1 MDKFCFIGA
10 AMNPSPYDSRGR
22 RKYLNGSENQKF
34 LQAAESL
41 SVHEAVFCLT
51 IYYTGCRISEALSLT
66 GDDIDLETSVLMIR
80 TLKKRRWSHRRR
92 VPIPESLANQLAK
105 LAPVN
110 RGDKLWRFSRTT
122 GWRIVKRV
130 MNDAGIA
137 GVQATAKGLR
147 HGFGVRGALNQ
158 IPLTTIRNWMGHSNV
173 NTTAIYLDVRDEEER
188 ELIRRTW

>member
-22 RKYLNGSENQKF
+22 RKYLNGSENRKF
-34 LQAAESL
+34 LEAAACL
-41 SVHEAVFCLT
+41 SAQEAVFCLT

-66 GDDIDLETSVLMIR
+66 GDDIDHETSVLMIR

-92 VPIPESLANQLAK
+92 VPIPKSLAKQLAQLSPATGGK
-105 LAPVN
+105 
-110 RGDKLWRFSRTT
+110 RLWKFSRAT
-122 GWRIVKRV
+122 GWRIVKRA
-130 MNDAGIA
+130 MNEAGIV
-137 GVQATAKGLR
+137 GVHATTKGLR
-147 HGFGVRGALNQ
+147 HGFGVRAALKQ
-158 IPLTTIRNWMGHSNV
+158 IPLTTIQNWMGHSNV